1 MRHSGCDIYF
11 VEGEWAADKEA
22 PRDPDGAFL
31 AFFQSFAE
39 KNPLD
44 KYTALETYLAKAAR
58 DAFARFCATNA

>member
-22 PRDPDGAFL
+22 PRDPDGVFL

-39 KNPLD
+39 KKPLD
-44 KYTALETYLAKAAR
+44 K
-58 DAFARFCATNA
+58 